1 MPYRRQDD
9 NRGAIG
15 TLQTEAIGVLEENM
29 ALAVRC
35 SKELE
40 NYIVDCRTQQVV
52 FQLGARRKSRMMR
65 RGIQSGGR
73 KSEECRVSHKT
84 TGLSHK
90 TSPLFTRARPV
101 VSRKM
106 PSPFTFGCKWLRYRV
121 FGVKEGRH
129 SAFTLWRSRPMVEQR
144 ERSGGEG

>member
-15 TLQTEAIGVLEENM
+15 TLKTEAIGVLEENM

-90 TSPLFTRARPV
+90 CSLLFTRARPV
-101 VSRKM
+101 FSRKM
-106 PSPFTFGCKWLRYRV
+106 PSPFTFDCK
-121 FGVKEGRH
+121 
-129 SAFTLWRSRPMVEQR
+129 
-144 ERSGGEG
+144 

>member
-40 NYIVDCRTQQVV
+40 NYIVDCRAPTSV
-52 FQLGARRKSRMMR
+52 FSTR
-65 RGIQSGGR
+65 
-73 KSEECRVSHKT
+73 SEEKIKKDAKRNSEWWKKIRRVSGFSQNNGAFSQKLPPFHAHASSFFSKNA
-84 TGLSHK
+84 
-90 TSPLFTRARPV
+90 FTLHLW
-101 VSRKM
+101 
-106 PSPFTFGCKWLRYRV
+106 CKWLRYKA
-121 FGVKEGRH
+121 FGVKGGRR
-129 SAFTLWRSRPMVEQR
+129 SAFTLWR
-144 ERSGGEG
+144 

>member
-9 NRGAIG
+9 NRGTIG

-40 NYIVDCRTQQVV
+40 NYIVDCRAPQVV

-90 TSPLFTRARPV
+90 SSLLFTRA
-101 VSRKM
+101 SSCFLKN
-106 PSPFTFGCKWLRYRV
+106 
-121 FGVKEGRH
+121 
-129 SAFTLWRSRPMVEQR
+129 AFTLHPLAIEPYGRARRAESR
-144 ERSGGEG
+144 

>member
-40 NYIVDCRTQQVV
+40 NYIVI
-52 FQLGARRKSRMMR
+52 LSPK
-65 RGIQSGGR
+65 
-73 KSEECRVSHKT
+73 RV
-84 TGLSHK
+84 
-90 TSPLFTRARPV
+90 
-101 VSRKM
+101 
-106 PSPFTFGCKWLRYRV
+106 
-121 FGVKEGRH
+121 
-129 SAFTLWRSRPMVEQR
+129 
-144 ERSGGEG
+144 